1 MEFANRLIK
10 LRESKKLRQEDIAKI
25 IGVARSTYGMYEQG
39 KREPDY
45 ATLCKIA
52 DFFGVKTDFLLN
64 GTDGSSDIENLKESE
79 SIHFLNM
86 EGLDKEDIEEIERQI
101 DYLRWKASQR
111 KKK

>member
-1 MEFANRLIK
+1 MGFADRLIK
-10 LRESKKLRQEDIAKI
+10 LRESRKLRQEDIAKI

-45 ATLCKIA
+45 ATLCKVA
-52 DFFGVKTDFLLN
+52 DFYGVQVDFLLN
-64 GTDGSSDIENLKESE
+64 GTNEKSNVDDLKEYE
-79 SIHFLNM
+79 SIHFLDI